1 MPRRTAARWAVA
13 VMLGVAALLGASL
26 PATSATAATP
36 APAATG
42 VPAAQL
48 AALQRD
54 LGMSAPAA
62 TTRLAREA
70 SAPAVRSALHGA
82 LGRSFGGSWFDAATG
97 RLVVATTDAAQQQSI
112 RAMGAQPTVVD
123 QQLAVLDAIKE
134 GLDAHAASVP
144 DAVTGWYVDPATNS
158 VVVAATDPTA
168 ARAFAADAGAGEVS
182 IEHVAQA
189 PRPLADLV
197 GGEAI
202 YGPDEEQ
209 CSVGFSATSGATS
222 YVITAGHCTER
233 GGTWSGADR
242 SPIGPVETSSFPGN
256 DYGLIR
262 VDESSWT
269 PTSQYIGQGRQRS
282 EISGSAEAPVGS
294 SVCRSGSTTKYQC
307 GEIEATDQ
315 TVNYGAGNVVSGLT
329 RTSACAEPG
338 DSGGPYVSG
347 SQAQGV
353 LSGGSGSCL
362 LIFRGDTFFQ
372 PVNEVLSAN
381 GVNLLTSGS

>member
-1 MPRRTAARWAVA
+1 MRRRFAARWAVA

-26 PATSATAATP
+26 PATAATP

-42 VPAAQL
+42 VPTAQI

-54 LGMSAPAA
+54 LGMSAPAV

-70 SAPAVRSALHGA
+70 SASAVQSALQSAIGQP
-82 LGRSFGGSWFDAATG
+82 FGGSWFDATTG
-97 RLVVATTDAAQQQSI
+97 RLVVATTDASQLSAI
-112 RAMGAQPTVVD
+112 RDMGAQSALVD
-123 QQLAVLDAIKE
+123 QELAVLDALKD

-158 VVVAATDPTA
+158 VVVAATDPAA
-168 ARAFAADAGAGEVS
+168 ARAFAADAGVGEVS
-182 IEHVAQA
+182 VERVAQA

-209 CSVGFSATSGATS
+209 CSVGFSATSGDTS

-233 GGTWSGADR
+233 GGTWSGDDR
-242 SPIGPVETSSFPGN
+242 TPIGPVETSSFPGD

-269 PTSQYIGQGRQRS
+269 PTSQYVGQDRQRS
-282 EISGSAEAPVGS
+282 EISGSTEAPVGS
-294 SVCRSGSTTKYQC
+294 SVCRSGSTTDYQC

-315 TVNYGAGNVVSGLT
+315 TVNYGAGDVVSGLT

-362 LIFRGDTFFQ
+362 FVFRGDTFFQ
-372 PVNEVLSAN
+372 PVNEVLADN
-381 GVNLLTSGS
+381 GVNLVTSGS